1 VEGSAY
7 AKEDLMNRSLKL
19 LALSAA
25 TVAAFACSRPS
36 QAADETTD
44 SKPADAKSAGSQIDP
59 ALPSYQKV
67 EENLSGTLNAI
78 GSDTM
83 NNIVTG
89 WGEALSRLYPSV
101 KVQVEGKGSGSA
113 PPALIEGTA
122 QLGPMSRDMKPDEIN
137 SFESKFGYK
146 PTRIKACL
154 DALAVFVHKDNPIQ
168 SLTMQQVDSIFSS
181 TRKAGG
187 DDITTWGQLGLGG
200 EWADKPITIYGRNST
215 SGTYTYFKEKAL
227 LKGDFRDSVK
237 ETSGSAGV
245 VQGISEDR
253 YAIGYSGIGYLT
265 SGVKTVGLTLK
276 EGGTVYKPTLGN
288 VKAETYPLG
297 RYLNLYVNKAP
308 SKPFTPEVREFLRFV
323 FTKEG
328 QEVVAKEGF
337 LPLSEKDA
345 ATERAKVQ

>member
-1 VEGSAY
+1 
-7 AKEDLMNRSLKL
+7 MNGRLKL

-25 TVAAFACSRPS
+25 TVAAFICSQS
-36 QAADETTD
+36 LQAGDETV
-44 SKPADAKSAGSQIDP
+44 DAKAPDTKTSSGQTVDSN
-59 ALPSYQKV
+59 LPSYTKV
-67 EENLSGTLNAI
+67 EENLTGTLSAI

-83 NNIVTG
+83 NNIVTN
-89 WGEALSRLYPSV
+89 WGEAISRLYPGV

-113 PPALIEGTA
+113 PPALIAGTA
-122 QLGPMSRDMKPDEIN
+122 QLGPMSREMKPDEVN
-137 SFESKFGYK
+137 SFEAKFGYK
-146 PTRIKACL
+146 PTRFKACL

-168 SLTMQQVDSIFSS
+168 SLTMKQVDAIFSS

-187 DDITTWGQLGLGG
+187 DEITTWGQLGLGG

-215 SGTYTYFKEKAL
+215 SGTYVFFKEKVL
-227 LKGDFRDSVK
+227 LKGDFRDNVK

-265 SGVKTVGLTLK
+265 SGVKAVGLSLK

-288 VKAETYPLG
+288 VKAEAYPLG
-297 RYLNLYVNKAP
+297 RYLNIYVNKAP
-308 SKPFTPEVREFLRFV
+308 TQPFTPEVREFLKFV

-345 ATERAKVQ
+345 GGERAKVQ

>member
-1 VEGSAY
+1 
-7 AKEDLMNRSLKL
+7 MNRSFKL
-19 LALSAA
+19 LALTAA
-25 TVAAFACSRPS
+25 TVAAFACSQPS
-36 QAADETTD
+36 QAGDETTEA
-44 SKPADAKSAGSQIDP
+44 KAPETKSAGPQLDP

-67 EENLSGTLNAI
+67 EGNLTGTLNAI

-83 NNIVTG
+83 NNIVTN
-89 WGEALSRLYPSV
+89 WGEAISRHYSGV

-122 QLGPMSRDMKPDEIN
+122 QLGPMSRDIKPDEAN
-137 SFESKFGYK
+137 SFEAKFGYK

-154 DALAVFVHKDNPIQ
+154 DALAVFVHKDNPLQ
-168 SLTMQQVDSIFSS
+168 SLTMKQVDAIFSS
-181 TRKAGG
+181 SRKAGG
-187 DDITTWGQLGLGG
+187 DEITTWGQLGLGG

-215 SGTYTYFKEKAL
+215 SGTYVFFKEKAL
-227 LKGDFRDSVK
+227 QKGDFRDNVK

-253 YAIGYSGIGYLT
+253 FAIGYSGIGYLT
-265 SGVKTVGLTLK
+265 SGVKTVGLSLK

-288 VKAETYPLG
+288 VKAEAYPLG
-297 RYLNLYVNKAP
+297 RYLNIYINKAP
-308 SKPFTPEVREFLRFV
+308 SKPLSPEVREFLLFI

-328 QEVVAKEGF
+328 QEIVAKEGF